1 MSNVS
6 DDSDQQSCFEKKIS
20 KIMFQY
26 QRLSA
31 FRLRCSQQY
40 MSFNALQL
48 LSQRPYVTDQ
58 SSVKPAIEL
67 LAKLRQETQISI
79 TKAKEALVK
88 HKNDYDK
95 AIAWLLEES
104 KATGAAKAEKLKGR
118 TAKEGLIAVVTSKFG
133 EKFGNLY
140 DGGFIL
146 GNRGAIVEVNC
157 ETDFVSRNALFQQFA
172 TRVASTSLLYS
183 TQSTPGLSNI
193 TAKIAP
199 VPIEHL
205 SLSPLF
211 PHPSAS
217 SHAINHLS
225 QPASIKDSL
234 TELIGKLGE
243 NISIRRIETV
253 NFGIEKLSS
262 RIANDEGWVVITGG
276 YVHGGNNAYTG
287 RIGAI
292 VVLEVRGVN
301 QENRILQRGQL
312 NYSQSIIDI
321 LSKFTRDLARQ
332 VVGFNPKYISYDHI
346 RLLEK
351 DKLKGLTVP
360 GEIDDSFILTEQDF
374 IGAKNQLTVGQQI
387 KKLKKDFYIELNIL
401 EFKRWVCGE
410 DIDDIKNIEGDSNIE
425 MSSQAES

>member
-1 MSNVS
+1 MY
-6 DDSDQQSCFEKKIS
+6 
-20 KIMFQY
+20 QY
-26 QRLSA
+26 QRFSA
-31 FRLRCSQQY
+31 FRPICSQQY
-40 MSFNALQL
+40 RLFNALQL
-48 LSQRPYVTDQ
+48 LSQRSFVTDY
-58 SSVKPAIEL
+58 SSIKPDIKL

-95 AIAWLLEES
+95 AVAWLLEDS
-104 KATGAAKAEKLKGR
+104 KTTGAAKAEKLKGR
-118 TAKEGLIAVVTSKFG
+118 TAKEGLIAIVTSKFG
-133 EKFGNLY
+133 EKFGKLNE
-140 DGGFIL
+140 GGFIL

-172 TRVASTSLLYS
+172 TRVASTSLLYP
-183 TQSTPGLSNI
+183 TQSTPELSNI
-193 TAKIAP
+193 TAKIVP

-217 SHAINHLS
+217 SLDINHLS
-225 QPASIKDSL
+225 QPASVKDSL

-243 NISIRRIETV
+243 NISIRRVETV

-276 YVHGGNNAYTG
+276 YVHGGNDAYTG
-287 RIGAI
+287 KIGAL

-301 QENRILQRGQL
+301 QKNKILQRGQL

-346 RLLEK
+346 RLLEQ
-351 DKLKGLTVP
+351 DKLKGLTVT
-360 GEIDDSFILTEQDF
+360 GEIDNSFILTEQDF
-374 IGAKNQLTVGQQI
+374 IAATNQLTVGQQI
-387 KKLKKDFYIELNIL
+387 KKLRNDFYIEIKIL

-410 DIDDIKNIEGDSNIE
+410 DIEDIQNIEEGSNIE
-425 MSSQAES
+425 